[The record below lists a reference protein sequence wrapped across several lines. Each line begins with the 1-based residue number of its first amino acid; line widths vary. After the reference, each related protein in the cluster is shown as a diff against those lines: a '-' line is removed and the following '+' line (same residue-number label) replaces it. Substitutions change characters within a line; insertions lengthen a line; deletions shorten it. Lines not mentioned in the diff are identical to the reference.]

1 MGVSYCEAMGP
12 LPILTEVP
20 TDVDLSALQADLAVD
35 GVAVLNPAHADSVPQ
50 LVQVVKDARAQGI
63 ENFQVI
69 VLAHD
74 YNPDTSLRD
83 LGTELGKRMKADGE
97 DTVTILVMSPAQ
109 VAGYSTQLSRYQ
121 IEKGQD
127 GYTGRLALNNPP
139 KAAHDFAAV
148 AHDATFP
155 WTGFTVGLVLLVA
168 ALAGWAR
175 VVTRRRSRA
184 VDAARRAAAA
194 DAAPVTVGAGS
205 NDVVTATPEENGGSA
220 VRSNE

>member
-1 MGVSYCEAMGP
+1 MGP

-20 TDVDLSALQADLAVD
+20 TDVDLSALQADLATD
-35 GVAVLNPAHADSVPQ
+35 GVAVLNPAHSDSVPQ
-50 LVQVVKDARAQGI
+50 LVQVVKDARANGI
-63 ENFQVI
+63 ENFQVV

-83 LGTELGKRMKADGE
+83 LGTELGRQMKADA
-97 DTVTILVMSPAQ
+97 DHPLTVLVMSPSQ
-109 VAGYSTQLSRYQ
+109 VAGYSTQLSRFQ

-139 KAAHDFAAV
+139 KAAEDFATV
-148 AHDATFP
+148 ANDATFP
-155 WTGFTVGLVLLVA
+155 WTGFTVGLVLVVA

-184 VDAARRAAAA
+184 VDAARRAAVPGSVSAA
-194 DAAPVTVGAGS
+194 VAAESSDATVAS
-205 NDVVTATPEENGGSA
+205 EENGGSA

>member
-1 MGVSYCEAMGP
+1 MGP

-20 TDVDLSALQADLAVD
+20 NDVDLSALQADLAAD
-35 GVAVLNPAHADSVPQ
+35 GVAVLSPAHQDSVPE
-50 LVQVVKDARAQGI
+50 LVRVVSEARAKGI
-63 ENFQVI
+63 ENFQVV

-83 LGTELGKRMKADGE
+83 LGTELGKQQIAKGE
-97 DTVTILVMSPAQ
+97 GPMTILVMSPAQ

-139 KAAHDFAAV
+139 KAAEDFADV

-155 WTGFTVGLVLLVA
+155 WAGFTVALVLFVA
-168 ALAGWAR
+168 ALAGVAR
-175 VVTRRRSRA
+175 VRTRRRSREI
-184 VDAARRAAAA
+184 DAARRAAGTAGDSAPVAVGAPGAA
-194 DAAPVTVGAGS
+194 EAAGAENGDAA
-205 NDVVTATPEENGGSA
+205 
-220 VRSNE
+220 VRTNE

>member
-1 MGVSYCEAMGP
+1 MGP

-20 TDVDLSALQADLAVD
+20 TDVDLSTLQADLATD
-35 GVAVLNPAHADSVPQ
+35 GVAVLNPDHADSVPQ

-63 ENFQVI
+63 ENFQVV

-83 LGTELGKRMKADGE
+83 LGTELGKQMGAGD
-97 DTVTILVMSPAQ
+97 DHPVTILVMSPGQ

-139 KAAHDFAAV
+139 KAAQDFATV

-155 WTGFTVGLVLLVA
+155 WTGFTVGLVLVVA

-184 VDAARRAAAA
+184 VDAARKAAAESA
-194 DAAPVTVGAGS
+194 GVAAAVGAEPDGAPAS
-205 NDVVTATPEENGGSA
+205 APEENGGSA

>member
-1 MGVSYCEAMGP
+1 MGSLPGA

-20 TDVDLSALQADLAVD
+20 TDVDLSSLQADLAKD
-35 GVAVLNPAHADSVPQ
+35 GVAVLNPAHQDSVPE
-50 LVQVVKDARAQGI
+50 LVKVVGQARANGI

-74 YNPDTSLRD
+74 YSPDTSLRD
-83 LGTELGKRMKADGE
+83 LGTELGKQMKADA
-97 DTVTILVMSPAQ
+97 DHPVTILVMSPNQ
-109 VAGYSTQLSRYQ
+109 VAGFSTQLSRFQ

-139 KAAHDFAAV
+139 KAAEDFAGV

-155 WTGFTVGLVLLVA
+155 WTGFTVALVLVVA
-168 ALAGWAR
+168 ALAGAAR
-175 VVTRRRSRA
+175 VVTRRRSRE
-184 VDAARRAAAA
+184 VDAARRAAHSGVVVDGEGA
-194 DAAPVTVGAGS
+194 DA
-205 NDVVTATPEENGGSA
+205 VVTGTDATQISDQNGASA

>member
-1 MGVSYCEAMGP
+1 MGP

-20 TDVDLSALQADLAVD
+20 TDVDLSALQADLATD

-50 LVQVVKDARAQGI
+50 LIQVVKDARAKGI
-63 ENFQVI
+63 ENFQVV

-83 LGTELGKRMKADGE
+83 LGTELGKHTDGPM
-97 DTVTILVMSPAQ
+97 TVLVMSPSQ
-109 VAGYSTQLSRYQ
+109 VAGFSTQLSRFQ

-139 KAAHDFAAV
+139 KAAEDFATV

-155 WTGFTVGLVLLVA
+155 WTGFTVGLVLVVA

-194 DAAPVTVGAGS
+194 PVTVGAAES
-205 NDVVTATPEENGGSA
+205 ASEENGGSA

>member
-1 MGVSYCEAMGP
+1 MGP

-35 GVAVLNPAHADSVPQ
+35 GVAVLNPAHADSAPQ

-63 ENFQVI
+63 ENFQVV

-83 LGTELGKRMKADGE
+83 LGTQLGKQSDGPM
-97 DTVTILVMSPAQ
+97 TVLVMSPSQ

-127 GYTGRLALNNPP
+127 GHTGRLALHNPP
-139 KAAHDFAAV
+139 KAAEDFADV
-148 AHDATFP
+148 ANDATFP
-155 WTGFTVGLVLLVA
+155 WTGFTVVLVLLVA
-168 ALAGWAR
+168 ALAGVAR
-175 VVTRRRSRA
+175 VVTRRRSRE
-184 VDAARRAAAA
+184 VDAERRTASSA
-194 DAAPVTVGAGS
+194 GAGS
-205 NDVVTATPEENGGSA
+205 ATDGPIPASATPGSASSASEENGASA

>member
-1 MGVSYCEAMGP
+1 MGP
-12 LPILTEVP
+12 LPIVTEVP
-20 TDVDLSALQADLAVD
+20 TDVDLSALQADLATD
-35 GVAVLNPAHADSVPQ
+35 GVAVLNPAYADSVPH
-50 LVQVVKDARAQGI
+50 LVRVVKDARANGI
-63 ENFQVI
+63 ENFQVV

-83 LGTELGKRMKADGE
+83 LGTELGRQMKADA
-97 DTVTILVMSPAQ
+97 DHPLTVLVMSPSQ
-109 VAGYSTQLSRYQ
+109 VAGYSTQLSRFQ

-139 KAAHDFAAV
+139 KAAEDFATV
-148 AHDATFP
+148 ANDATFP
-155 WTGFTVGLVLLVA
+155 WTGFTVGLVLVVA

-184 VDAARRAAAA
+184 VDAARKAAAA
-194 DAAPVTVGAGS
+194 GAVPAAVGAGAAAPS
-205 NDVVTATPEENGGSA
+205 DPTASAPEENGGSA

>member
-1 MGVSYCEAMGP
+1 MGP
-12 LPILTEVP
+12 LPIVTEVP
-20 TDVDLSALQADLAVD
+20 TDVDLSALQADLATD

-50 LVQVVKDARAQGI
+50 LVQVVKDARANGI
-63 ENFQVI
+63 ENFQVV

-83 LGTELGKRMKADGE
+83 LGTELGKHTDGPM
-97 DTVTILVMSPAQ
+97 TVLVMSPSQ
-109 VAGYSTQLSRYQ
+109 VAGYSTQLSRFQ

-139 KAAHDFAAV
+139 KAAEDFATV
-148 AHDATFP
+148 ANDATFP
-155 WTGFTVGLVLLVA
+155 WTGFTVGLVLVVA

-184 VDAARRAAAA
+184 VDAARRAT
-194 DAAPVTVGAGS
+194 AAPVAATVGAES
-205 NDVVTATPEENGGSA
+205 SDSTVPATEENGGSA

>member
-1 MGVSYCEAMGP
+1 MGSLPGA

-20 TDVDLSALQADLAVD
+20 KDVDLSALQADLARD
-35 GVAVLNPAHADSVPQ
+35 GVAVLNPAYQDSVPQ
-50 LVQVVKDARAQGI
+50 LVRVVSEARAKGI

-83 LGTELGKRMKADGE
+83 LGTELGRRTHADA
-97 DTVTILVMSPAQ
+97 DHPLTVLVMSPTQ

-127 GYTGRLALNNPP
+127 GYNGRLALNNPP
-139 KAAHDFAAV
+139 KAAEDFADV

-155 WTGFTVGLVLLVA
+155 WTGFTVALVLFVA
-168 ALAGWAR
+168 ALAGIAR
-175 VVTRRRSRA
+175 VVTRRRSRE
-184 VDAARRAAAA
+184 VDAARRAGAAGAAA
-194 DAAPVTVGAGS
+194 
-205 NDVVTATPEENGGSA
+205 ATSSEENGASA